1 MEWWLF
7 PMLLWEVLSTLIYVC
22 YLLGSVSLKL
32 LSNFRLPWPEASGS
46 RITLGYSFCWK
57 HTDVLKPFEMVA
69 HFLQVA
75 AFAPSGYW
83 SLLIIREV
91 LEDTIQSYLSFKQ
104 GPMESILQKQ
114 DLSLWVTFRFVL
126 CSAFCSS
133 SLISRR
139 HPGAVDI
146 KGLLI
151 VTLVMVTRNTC
162 PLQFE
167 MAFPRHKNKYLVNF
181 VLLNTKWY
189 NSFGAIICVR
199 LLCEYCH
206 VKPFALWRW
215 RAFDPAMLCYGLRD
229 LAGLLPSV
237 LENVVLS
244 DCKEGPGIT
253 GWLQNIL
260 LSLLFSGWNLRLPG
274 SKKTESGS
282 SCQQSTTS
290 STTHLKCSNTPMQP
304 MATTGASGAC
314 TSSHHRTG
322 SIKGTSQHPS
332 GKSPT
337 RCHFVLTTSPSP
349 QSAKGQFKWSKAVGF
364 VQGW

>member
-46 RITLGYSFCWK
+46 QITLGYSFCWK

-83 SLLIIREV
+83 NLLIIREV

-206 VKPFALWRW
+206 IKPQPLCSMTVTCIWSCHAVLWSAWSRWITAISIRERCFIRLQRGARDNWMAAKHFAVFIILRVEPALTRIKEDRKRIILPAIDNIKYNTFEVQQYANAAHGYNWGLWCMYIIPPQ
-215 RAFDPAMLCYGLRD
+215 D
-229 LAGLLPSV
+229 
-237 LENVVLS
+237 
-244 DCKEGPGIT
+244 
-253 GWLQNIL
+253 WLDK
-260 LSLLFSGWNLRLPG
+260 GD
-274 SKKTESGS
+274 ESA
-282 SCQQSTTS
+282 
-290 STTHLKCSNTPMQP
+290 PI
-304 MATTGASGAC
+304 
-314 TSSHHRTG
+314 R
-322 SIKGTSQHPS
+322 
-332 GKSPT
+332 
-337 RCHFVLTTSPSP
+337 
-349 QSAKGQFKWSKAVGF
+349 
-364 VQGW
+364 

>member
-1 MEWWLF
+1 MIAFWATKKGKDQCSAPTASVNRSKPPSLREGTRESSAKSSKFVSRGNSYKRMEWWLF

-83 SLLIIREV
+83 NLLIIREV
-91 LEDTIQSYLSFKQ
+91 LEDTIQPYLSFKQ

-114 DLSLWVTFRFVL
+114 DLSLWVTFGFIL

-151 VTLVMVTRNTC
+151 VTLVMVTLNTC

-199 LLCEYCH
+199 LLCEYCRA
-206 VKPFALWRW
+206 KPQ
-215 RAFDPAMLCYGLRD
+215 PLCSMTVTCIWSCH
-229 LAGLLPSV
+229 AV
-237 LENVVLS
+237 L
-244 DCKEGPGIT
+244 
-253 GWLQNIL
+253 
-260 LSLLFSGWNLRLPG
+260 
-274 SKKTESGS
+274 
-282 SCQQSTTS
+282 
-290 STTHLKCSNTPMQP
+290 
-304 MATTGASGAC
+304 
-314 TSSHHRTG
+314 
-322 SIKGTSQHPS
+322 
-332 GKSPT
+332 
-337 RCHFVLTTSPSP
+337 
-349 QSAKGQFKWSKAVGF
+349 
-364 VQGW
+364 